1 MVNKVTVII
10 LGIITSGNEQ
20 NPVSC
25 KNFLYFS
32 FALSVYYSLGIEN
45 YGTYLTAKAK
55 EKPNDLWCYN
65 CDTMEQGAICGNLST
80 NHSSLIKKCQEEEL
94 MCMVQRFS
102 YTYSTENMT
111 SGLKMWSLQ
120 RKCSKTCEP
129 SCIVIGERVKLF
141 ACTSCCNAS
150 LCNTGNGS
158 ASFEPIGF
166 MESVAKII
174 SVLFFSRLVYF

>member
-1 MVNKVTVII
+1 MVHRCTFIF
-10 LGIITSGNEQ
+10 LGIIISGTYHTYYREEHSLLN
-20 NPVSC
+20 
-25 KNFLYFS
+25 LFS
-32 FALSVYYSLGIEN
+32 LVFNCLGIEN

-80 NHSSLIKKCQEEEL
+80 NHSSLIKKCLEEEL

-150 LCNTGNGS
+150 LCNTGNGCT
-158 ASFEPIGF
+158 GF
-166 MESVAKII
+166 KPNGIVERITSILT
-174 SVLFFSRLVYF
+174 LFLFVRLIYY

>member
-1 MVNKVTVII
+1 
-10 LGIITSGNEQ
+10 
-20 NPVSC
+20 
-25 KNFLYFS
+25 
-32 FALSVYYSLGIEN
+32 
-45 YGTYLTAKAK
+45 
-55 EKPNDLWCYN
+55 
-65 CDTMEQGAICGNLST
+65 MEQGAICGNLST

-120 RKCSKTCEP
+120 RKCSRTCEP

-150 LCNTGNGS
+150 LCNTGNGCVN
-158 ASFEPIGF
+158 FKPIGF
-166 MESVAKII
+166 VESVIKTLLLVF
-174 SVLFFSRLVYF
+174 VLRLMFF

>member
-1 MVNKVTVII
+1 MRLISFDFRIKFC
-10 LGIITSGNEQ
+10 Q
-20 NPVSC
+20 
-25 KNFLYFS
+25 FS
-32 FALSVYYSLGIEN
+32 FFAVYYCLGIEN

-65 CDTMEQGAICGNLST
+65 CDTMEQGATCGNLST

-120 RKCSKTCEP
+120 RKCAKSCEP

-150 LCNTGNGS
+150 LCNTGNDGTS
-158 ASFEPIGF
+158 LHPMSFVQN
-166 MESVAKII
+166 VAKIFTFL
-174 SVLFFSRLVYF
+174 VVSRLVYCYY

>member
-1 MVNKVTVII
+1 
-10 LGIITSGNEQ
+10 
-20 NPVSC
+20 
-25 KNFLYFS
+25 
-32 FALSVYYSLGIEN
+32 
-45 YGTYLTAKAK
+45 
-55 EKPNDLWCYN
+55 
-65 CDTMEQGAICGNLST
+65 
-80 NHSSLIKKCQEEEL
+80 
-94 MCMVQRFS
+94 MVQRFS